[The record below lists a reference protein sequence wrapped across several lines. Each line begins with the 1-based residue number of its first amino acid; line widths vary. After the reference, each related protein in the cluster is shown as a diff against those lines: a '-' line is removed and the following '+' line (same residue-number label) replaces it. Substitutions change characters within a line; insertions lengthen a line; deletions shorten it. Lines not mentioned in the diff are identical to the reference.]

1 MPVDDLTKP
10 EIPESNSHWRKATSN
25 SEEQLFLEGPQG
37 RGFEFGRAF
46 RIFRE
51 LIHGFRSLHFVGPC
65 ITVFGSALS
74 GGTSLLRLLRTHPRI
89 GSENCPG
96 WSVRRERVGAERG
109 ARLDEA
115 SSAGFAV
122 LQVGPSFFKENL

>member
-51 LIHGFRSLHFVGPC
+51 LIQRLSFPPLRRPVHYSLRVSAFRRNIPITPITHSPANWERELPWLVGEARE
-65 ITVFGSALS
+65 SRS
-74 GGTSLLRLLRTHPRI
+74 GT
-89 GSENCPG
+89 
-96 WSVRRERVGAERG
+96 RG
-109 ARLDEA
+109 PAR
-115 SSAGFAV
+115 
-122 LQVGPSFFKENL
+122 